1 MTEFSPTVTAWLERW
16 QALVWETPSAGRA
29 IRLFCEK
36 DTFVLISAIW
46 NTNNSTNKHWNF
58 CRVALF
64 IERFVTLTN
73 HGVFVTM
80 YECLF
85 RRIYKSAIIN
95 LQVSIFFRP
104 YHIIEVVTF
113 FWVRV
118 ASHWFLL
125 GECGVTS
132 KVWPLSTLTTTRN
145 HSVTGCGET
154 CKFLWYGNTRN
165 LSSWTWRARN
175 RRMLIPLQF
184 CSGLLRLSGVL
195 KCCGHSGALRCF
207 DYVPC

>member
-85 RRIYKSAIIN
+85 RRIYKYAIIN
-95 LQVSIFFRP
+95 FTMTGQKPWNAYTPSILFWTTPTFWSFEMLWSQRRSSLLRLCTVLVNP
-104 YHIIEVVTF
+104 SPNLHISQATLGRRRICQ
-113 FWVRV
+113 
-118 ASHWFLL
+118 FLCCL
-125 GECGVTS
+125 V
-132 KVWPLSTLTTTRN
+132 
-145 HSVTGCGET
+145 
-154 CKFLWYGNTRN
+154 
-165 LSSWTWRARN
+165 
-175 RRMLIPLQF
+175 I
-184 CSGLLRLSGVL
+184 SGLLSDPQFVKDKTATAGAKSVYSGEI
-195 KCCGHSGALRCF
+195 KR
-207 DYVPC
+207 